1 LWSNLLKELEEGV
14 AMPRVFEG
22 ALLFRSK
29 PERTLAM
36 VTAYTAWQA
45 RLAEEAGVDAILVG
59 DSLGMVELGY
69 ETTLPVT
76 LGEVLHH
83 AKAVS
88 RGVKALPV
96 VVDLPFMSYQ
106 TGVPAALK
114 AAGRVLKETR
124 AVAVKLEGGKEVT
137 PTVRAM
143 VEAGIPV
150 MGHIGLM
157 PQHVR
162 AMAGYRIQGKT
173 EESASRLLEDAL
185 SLEAAGA
192 FSVVIEGTRSEV
204 ARSLTTRLSIPTI
217 GIGAGPYTDGQIL
230 VFHDVVGISPSPP
243 KLARAFGKT
252 SQEARNALTAY
263 ASAVREGSFPGPDET
278 YG

>member
-1 LWSNLLKELEEGV
+1 
-14 AMPRVFEG
+14 MPRVFEG

>member
-1 LWSNLLKELEEGV
+1 
-14 AMPRVFEG
+14 MPRLFEG
-22 ALLFRSK
+22 ALLSRSK

-88 RGVKALPV
+88 RGARALPI

-124 AVAVKLEGGKEVT
+124 AVAVKLEGGKEVV

-185 SLEAAGA
+185 SIEAAGA

-230 VFHDVVGISPSPP
+230 VFHDVAGISPSPP

-252 SQEARNALTAY
+252 GQEAQSALAAY